1 MCVPLYLRLIQHVY
15 VCMHVCLCVRG
26 NGKGNGTCL
35 RVDLPFF
42 LEEEEKTYN
51 LLLLW
56 GKGERHHSLLLL
68 LLFHSLH
75 HSSKKSSSESVFM
88 ALSLPALALP
98 SPPSYRSSSSM
109 LSLLRSN
116 MILVS
121 LLFCCSLE
129 TPFRI

>member
-1 MCVPLYLRLIQHVY
+1 MCTPLLKAYTAG
-15 VCMHVCLCVRG
+15 VCMHVCMCVCMHVCVRG
-26 NGKGNGTCL
+26 NGKGDGTCP

-42 LEEEEKTYN
+42 PRGRRKDIQFVVVR
-51 LLLLW
+51 
-56 GKGERHHSLLLL
+56 GKGERHHSLLL
-68 LLFHSLH
+68 LH